1 MLARDLMTA
10 NPATVTPGD
19 TLQHAAALMRLR
31 GVGMLPVVTDQATRR
46 LVGVLT
52 DRDLVVRH
60 LARATNGAAGH
71 VSDCMTHL
79 PLATVGPE
87 ASVEALADLM
97 VRHQVRRLPVVDGHG
112 ALVGVVAQA
121 DLALHVGRGDARL
134 VEQVVEGVSRPAA
147 LVH

>member
-1 MLARDLMTA
+1 MLARDLMTS

-31 GVGMLPVVTDQATRR
+31 GVGMLPVVTDQASRR

-60 LARATNGAAGH
+60 LARANGPTGH
-71 VSDCMTHL
+71 VADCMTHL

-97 VRHQVRRLPVVDGHG
+97 VRHQVRRLPVVDTHG
-112 ALVGVVAQA
+112 ALLGVVAQA
-121 DLALHVGRGDARL
+121 DLAIHVGRGDARL
-134 VEQVVEGVSRPAA
+134 VEQVLEGVSRPAA